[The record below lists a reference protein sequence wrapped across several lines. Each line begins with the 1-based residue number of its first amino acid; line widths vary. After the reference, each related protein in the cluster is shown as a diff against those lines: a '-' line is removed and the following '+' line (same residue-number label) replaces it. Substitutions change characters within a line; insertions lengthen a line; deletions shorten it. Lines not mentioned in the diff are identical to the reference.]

1 MFSHRE
7 QTLFFFERTWWSQL
21 QVTHALIQPERS
33 CYGEPV
39 LLRKMLALWSGLTS
53 TRLQKACI
61 KLLWASVLI
70 WGLKRCKVR
79 ARLLMLDDSLLLG
92 VPNGEGW
99 LHRPADYS
107 LDAVVLQPISVL
119 NETLVIEVHIPVG
132 LARVCIYSHYFFLPS
147 IFFFLWLAV
156 VGTVCLLLPS
166 QNSGIF
172 SWPPLLALCVHLVSL
187 KLCGLLCLP
196 SSKHSFTYQAVENSG
211 WIQYNRSTEWCSSL
225 DLRNKMV
232 PSVLMGLWI
241 FRTRLVSAHCMYP
254 ISCECKKHCNC
265 H

>member
-21 QVTHALIQPERS
+21 QVTHALIQPEQS

-147 IFFFLWLAV
+147 IFFSCGWLWLAQCAFFFLHKILAFFHDLHFLLYVCIWFLWSSV
-156 VGTVCLLLPS
+156 VCS
-166 QNSGIF
+166 AF
-172 SWPPLLALCVHLVSL
+172 PPQSTALHT
-187 KLCGLLCLP
+187 K
-196 SSKHSFTYQAVENSG
+196 
-211 WIQYNRSTEWCSSL
+211 R
-225 DLRNKMV
+225 
-232 PSVLMGLWI
+232 
-241 FRTRLVSAHCMYP
+241 
-254 ISCECKKHCNC
+254 
-265 H
+265 

>member
-21 QVTHALIQPERS
+21 QVTHVLIQPERS

-39 LLRKMLALWSGLTS
+39 LLTKMLALWSGLTS

-132 LARVCIYSHYFFLPS
+132 LARVSIYSHYFFLPS
-147 IFFFLWLAV
+147 IFFFPV
-156 VGTVCLLLPS
+156 VGCGWHSVPSSFTKFWHFFMTSTSCFMCASGFSEALWFALPS
-166 QNSGIF
+166 LLKAQLYIPSGR
-172 SWPPLLALCVHLVSL
+172 
-187 KLCGLLCLP
+187 
-196 SSKHSFTYQAVENSG
+196 E
-211 WIQYNRSTEWCSSL
+211 
-225 DLRNKMV
+225 LRMD
-232 PSVLMGLWI
+232 SVQQEYGVV
-241 FRTRLVSAHCMYP
+241 FFFGF
-254 ISCECKKHCNC
+254 KK
-265 H
+265 